1 MYLLKMVI
9 FHSFLYVYQRVIHA
23 KPTMVIKDSAALGD
37 GGGAAAHAGGG
48 HCSSA
53 QPIRTLSRGPQGL
66 GWICG

>member
-1 MYLLKMVI
+1 MLSLQWSSVGPRCSK
-9 FHSFLYVYQRVIHA
+9 
-23 KPTMVIKDSAALGD
+23 GD